1 MGGRDDCADVDEGG
15 IEAVEVMEVV
25 EVIEVVEREGIL
37 APLDLLNLGS
47 AKKSSTLKQFS
58 LKRAARNSRK
68 K

>member
-1 MGGRDDCADVDEGG
+1 MGGRDDCADVAEDG
-15 IEAVEVMEVV
+15 IEVV
-25 EVIEVVEREGIL
+25 EVVDVVEREGEGIL
-37 APLDLLNLGS
+37 VPLDLLNLGS